1 MRNFRPARRGR
12 PAVVVP
18 AVLLAVCAS
27 VLPAGPAAA
36 ESGSLPAA
44 APPRTGPRTSAGGG
58 SVTSLPLTARP
69 AAGRALAPRTTGR
82 FELLGVTWDGP
93 AHALAEGTVRVRTR
107 DAATG
112 AWRDWQRLDA
122 DAEDGPDTRDT
133 PDGAGT
139 RAGGTGGPR
148 RSGTAPLWTGPSD
161 GVAVEVTAGP
171 AGPPPGLRVELV
183 DPGRGAESSAPRTR
197 PAEPAGGGR
206 RTGHQAPRP
215 EIVTRAGWGADESI
229 RESGFAYTGQVR
241 AVFVHHTA
249 TATGY
254 ACSDAPRLIRAI
266 YQYHVQSNG
275 WRDIGYNFLV
285 DRCGTVYEGRAGGT
299 DLPVHG
305 AHTLGFNTDSAG
317 VAAIGTF
324 VEDVPPPELLTG
336 VTRVAAWK
344 LGLTGRD
351 ASGSVQLVSGSSSS
365 LYPAGTTVSFDA
377 VSGHRD
383 AFNTECPGAALYP
396 MLPGIRTEAARLQGR
411 AETAVP

>member
-1 MRNFRPARRGR
+1 MRIFLPGLCGR
-12 PAVVVP
+12 ATVVP
-18 AVLLAVCAS
+18 RVVLPVVLLAVCTAVLPLS
-27 VLPAGPAAA
+27 PAAAGPGPLPAGP
-36 ESGSLPAA
+36 S
-44 APPRTGPRTSAGGG
+44 PRAGLRTSAGGG
-58 SVTSLPLTARP
+58 SVTSLPLAGPHRS

-93 AHALAEGTVRVRTR
+93 AHAFADGTVRIRTR

-112 AWRDWQRLDA
+112 VWRGWQRLDA
-122 DAEDGPDTRDT
+122 DGEDGPDT
-133 PDGAGT
+133 PAAAEGAR
-139 RAGGTGGPR
+139 RA
-148 RSGTAPLWTGPSD
+148 GTAPLWTGPSD

-183 DPGRGAESSAPRTR
+183 DPGRGAESSAARTR

-206 RTGHQAPRP
+206 RTGDQAPRP
-215 EIVTRAGWGADESI
+215 EIVTRAGWGADESV
-229 RESGFAYTGQVR
+229 RESGFVYTGQVR

-249 TATGY
+249 TATAY
-254 ACSDAPRLIRAI
+254 DCADAPRVIRAI

-317 VAAIGTF
+317 VAAIGTY

-336 VTRVAAWK
+336 LARVSAWK

-351 ASGSVQLVSGSSSS
+351 AAGHVKLVSGSSASR
-365 LYPAGTTVSFDA
+365 YPAGTTVTFDA

-383 AFNTECPGAALYP
+383 GFATECPGAALYP
-396 MLPGIRTEAARLQGR
+396 QLPAIRTEAARLQGR
-411 AETAVP
+411 VDTPVTP